1 MNRNLFNKKGQNG
14 VYLSSKY
21 YQSLKVNKFRSIYDG
36 LTDNT
41 IVMLEID
48 RATVYEA
55 KEFYDSVN
63 ELIENNKIRI
73 IIDMEKVYFLD
84 SVFFGTLIKLLKQ
97 VDKKNGYIKLIVDYN
112 SRPELLSISNFESIF
127 EIYPNLFEAVNESKV
142 S

>member
-21 YQSLKVNKFRSIYDG
+21 YQSLKVNKYRSIYDG

>member
-1 MNRNLFNKKGQNG
+1 MNNLFNKKGQNG

-21 YQSLKVNKFRSIYDG
+21 YQSLKVNKFRGIYDA
-36 LTDNT
+36 LSDNT

-55 KEFYDSVN
+55 KEFYDYVN
-63 ELIENNKIRI
+63 ELLDNNKTRI
-73 IIDMEKVYFLD
+73 IIDMENVYFLD

-97 VDKKNGYIKLIVDYN
+97 ADKKMGYIKLIVDY
-112 SRPELLSISNFESIF
+112 SSKPELLSISNFEAIF
-127 EIYPNLFEAVNESKV
+127 EIYPNLFEAVNKSKA